1 MITKGILK
9 QNESQSVPETLHS
22 LPFLRLTP
30 FKVGIIISILQ
41 MRPREVRQ
49 VLNGFIACEEEKNTL
64 GWFSLE
70 PILSPVWCTV
80 LYIIQWFYLLGKISK
95 SLRS

>member
-30 FKVGIIISILQ
+30 FKVGIIISFY
-41 MRPREVRQ
+41 RWGP
-49 VLNGFIACEEEKNTL
+49 EKS
-64 GWFSLE
+64 GKFSMAL
-70 PILSPVWCTV
+70 
-80 LYIIQWFYLLGKISK
+80 
-95 SLRS
+95 